1 MAEGVGDMAWST
13 PEGRPLEEDLPE
25 ELISFVKP
33 ELQPGERLL
42 WASRADRAATPRR
55 RGGHAVAGTWA
66 VGLMAVG
73 LACVVLSTRPDPPIR
88 QAEAALVTFGIV
100 FGFVGSII
108 GFFTIASLA
117 STARARR
124 LRSRRIYALT
134 DRRAIL
140 WTPVAGSDAVTVHV
154 YPRGSI
160 KPGQIERTQFPDG
173 SGTLA
178 LGGGYSAHG
187 NFEGIADVRRVEELV
202 RRFLV
207 APDPNSAP

>member
-1 MAEGVGDMAWST
+1 MAPGGEDVTRSSI
-13 PEGRPLEEDLPE
+13 EGRLSEEDLPE
-25 ELISFVKP
+25 DLIQFVKP
-33 ELQPGERLL
+33 ELAPGERLL
-42 WASRADRAATPRR
+42 WASRADQGAARRR
-55 RGGHAVAGTWA
+55 RGGQAVAGTWA

-73 LACVVLSTRPDPPIR
+73 LACVVLSTRPDPTIR
-88 QAEAALVTFGIV
+88 QAEAALVTFGIAI
-100 FGFVGSII
+100 GFVGSLI
-108 GFFTIASLA
+108 GFFTVASLA

-124 LRSRRIYALT
+124 LRSRRIYAVT

-140 WTPVAGSDAVTVHV
+140 WTPVAGSDAVTVHA

-178 LGGGYSAHG
+178 LQGGYSAHG

-202 RRFLV
+202 RRFLI
-207 APDPNSAP
+207 APDPDPAP